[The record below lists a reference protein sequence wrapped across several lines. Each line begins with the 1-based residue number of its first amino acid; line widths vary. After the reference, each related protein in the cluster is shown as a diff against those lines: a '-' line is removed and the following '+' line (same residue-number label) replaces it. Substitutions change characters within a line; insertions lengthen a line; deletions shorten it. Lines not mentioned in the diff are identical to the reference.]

1 MSYLQKRGEQNM
13 SNLHKILKID
23 FDLNYFNP
31 STALDVYMVQK
42 PTWLKNQLFSIK
54 KKICHK
60 MVYITLPLGWVNH
73 QQSRFKVKIR
83 LFKKVFGS

>member
-23 FDLNYFNP
+23 FDLNYFDP

-42 PTWLKNQLFSIK
+42 P
-54 KKICHK
+54 
-60 MVYITLPLGWVNH
+60 
-73 QQSRFKVKIR
+73 
-83 LFKKVFGS
+83 